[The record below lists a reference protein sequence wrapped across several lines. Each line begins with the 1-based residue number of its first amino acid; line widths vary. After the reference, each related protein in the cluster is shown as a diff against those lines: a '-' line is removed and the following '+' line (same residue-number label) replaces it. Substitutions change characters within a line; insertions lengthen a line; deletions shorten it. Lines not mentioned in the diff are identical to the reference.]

1 MKHKWLVDVII
12 AVAAVAA
19 LAVWLL
25 CFPPVA
31 DVPATA
37 PEPSAP
43 TTTTPSKPTEEDDVY
58 IPNTLSFTG
67 KVLELDGDS
76 VLMDCYD
83 KNRFDTVWVNVSAI
97 DITPQVGEEYTVTY
111 EDLVMP
117 SLPPRITAVKMTW
130 GYFKNIHPTTG
141 EKWYDGL
148 LYEMIDAYPWAS
160 EEGTPAISTHPEMGS
175 YFYFD
180 ANCTEIGYAL
190 IDLDDDGQRELIIG
204 GENRLFPYDVFT
216 IKDEQL
222 THLFSGHDRNSYYL
236 LEDGYIKHQWSGGAM
251 VNGSDFYRLVDGELQ
266 FIERITLDLF
276 YARQI
281 GLVGSE
287 PTDGDEDKCFFR
299 SEVYNAGDEQK
310 GYVSI
315 TEKEAIERIEKYNEY
330 EEIKINYHLLDEN

>member
-1 MKHKWLVDVII
+1 MKHKWLIDVVI

-31 DVPATA
+31 EVPATA

-43 TTTTPSKPTEEDDVY
+43 TTTTPSEPTEEDDVY

-76 VLMDCYD
+76 VLMKCLDSD
-83 KNRFDTVWVNVSAI
+83 RFDTVWVHVPAAV
-97 DITPQVGEEYTVTY
+97 TPRVGEEYVVY
-111 EDLVMP
+111 HEDLVMP
-117 SLPPRITAVKMTW
+117 SLPPRITAVKMLT
-130 GYFKNIHPTTG
+130 KSQISTG
-141 EKWYDGL
+141 EA
-148 LYEMIDAYPWAS
+148 LYNDVVHAIMSAFPWDNTDP
-160 EEGTPAISTHPEMGS
+160 ETYVIPDYPEMS
-175 YFYFD
+175 YMYRYCETLSDVGWFQV
-180 ANCTEIGYAL
+180 
-190 IDLDDDGQRELIIG
+190 DLDNNGQKELIIG
-204 GENRLFPYDVFT
+204 SEDRPFPYDVFT

-236 LEDGYIKHQWSGGAM
+236 LEDGYIKHQMSGGAM
-251 VNGSDFYRLVDGELQ
+251 VSASDFYRLVDGELQ
-266 FIERITLDLF
+266 FVERITLDLF
-276 YARQI
+276 YAQQI

-315 TEKEAIERIEKYNEY
+315 TAKEAIERIEKYNEH